1 MQHFL
6 KQCGWLMG
14 TASVPAIVI
23 MIVARRWTWG
33 ELGETY
39 AISALFSLLIGFP
52 AGYVLP
58 RLMGRCN
65 QWSSAGRIAAF
76 ASTLFGLATVGTTIG
91 VKLLVLTGYVPP
103 SALWVWMIRCYQWSL
118 FLSFGVGVVSYGYHH
133 LRAQIEESNEK
144 LRAKELEEQRAR
156 RLATEA
162 RLASLESRIQPHFLF
177 NALNSVSA
185 LIREDPVRAEL
196 LLERVSALLRFS
208 LYEPQGGLNQGQNQG
223 LVSLEQELKITRDYL
238 EIESVRFGERLRY
251 SIDCAPEL
259 NGVPVPPLAVQTLV
273 ENSVKYAITSR
284 RGGGDVRVS
293 AQMEPPALPDTG
305 LVGEPAGAII
315 EVSDSGDGFDMAA
328 IPAGHGLELLQ
339 SRLEAHFGGDA
350 RLNFHRT
357 AGRMTVRLR
366 LPLGVPA

>member
-6 KQCGWLMG
+6 KQLGWLMVP
-14 TASVPAIVI
+14 AAVPAIV
-23 MIVARRWTWG
+23 MLMVSRRWTWS
-33 ELGETY
+33 ELGQSF

-52 AGYVLP
+52 CGYVLP

-76 ASTLFGLATVGTTIG
+76 AATLFGVATVGTTIG
-91 VKLLVLTGYVPP
+91 MGLLVLTGYVPR
-103 SALWVWMIRCYQWSL
+103 SALWSWMIRCYQWSL
-118 FLSFGVGVVSYGYHH
+118 FLSFCVGVVSYGYNH

-185 LIREDPVRAEL
+185 LIREDPARAEL

-208 LYEPQGGLNQGQNQG
+208 LYEPQGGL
-223 LVSLEQELKITRDYL
+223 VSLEQELKITRDYL
-238 EIESVRFGERLRY
+238 EIESVRFGQRLRY
-251 SIDCAPEL
+251 RVECAPEL
-259 NGVPVPPLAVQTLV
+259 NGVRVPPLAVQTLV
-273 ENSVKYAITSR
+273 ENSVKYAITNR
-284 RGGGDVRVS
+284 REGGEVTVLAR
-293 AQMEPPALPDTG
+293 MG
-305 LVGEPAGAII
+305 LAEAVV
-315 EVSDSGDGFDMAA
+315 EVSDSGDGFDVAA
-328 IPAGHGLELLQ
+328 IRAGHGLELLE

-350 RLNFHRT
+350 RLDYHRT
-357 AGRMTVRLR
+357 PGQMTVSVK
-366 LPLGVPA
+366 LPLGAPA

>member
-1 MQHFL
+1 MRHFL
-6 KQCGWLMG
+6 KQLGWLAG
-14 TASVPAIVI
+14 TASVPAIV
-23 MIVARRWTWG
+23 MLMVSRRWTWG

-65 QWSSAGRIAAF
+65 QRSSAGRIAAF
-76 ASTLFGLATVGTTIG
+76 AATLFGLATVGTTIG
-91 VKLLVLTGYVPP
+91 VELLVLTGYVPQ
-103 SALWVWMIRCYQWSL
+103 SALWSWMIRCYQWSL
-118 FLSFGVGVVSYGYHH
+118 FLSFCVGVVSYGYNH
-133 LRAQIEESNEK
+133 LRAQIEESNAK

-185 LIREDPVRAEL
+185 LIREDPARAEI

-208 LYEPQGGLNQGQNQG
+208 LYEPQGGPNQG

-238 EIESVRFGERLRY
+238 EIESVRFGDRLRY
-251 SIDCAPEL
+251 SIQCAPEL

-273 ENSVKYAITSR
+273 ENSVKYAVTNR
-284 RGGGDVRVS
+284 RAGGEVRVS
-293 AQMEPPALPDTG
+293 AQMELPAGPDVG

-315 EVSDSGDGFDMAA
+315 EVSDSGDGFEMAA

-350 RLNFHRT
+350 RLHFHRT
-357 AGRMTVRLR
+357 SGRMTVRLR